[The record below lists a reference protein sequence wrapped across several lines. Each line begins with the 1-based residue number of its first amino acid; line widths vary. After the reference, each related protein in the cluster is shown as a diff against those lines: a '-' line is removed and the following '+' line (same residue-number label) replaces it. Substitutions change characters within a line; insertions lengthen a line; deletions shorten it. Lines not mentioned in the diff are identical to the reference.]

1 MTSPQRYFFLLLCW
15 FSQDFNNIPKTIINT
30 VALAKPKKIKC
41 RQKPPQRTGDIT
53 HLKKNYRKAISREKL
68 SNCSKSS
75 VRPHFNINN
84 RRKQL
89 ERHFS
94 DPQSHSFITSTSK
107 CEEFDASFRDK
118 IIKTRLDLNQV
129 TQNVHEL
136 LFLDTFPLS
145 NAAMQDFAV
154 DKTMLRNEVMQLPF
168 CLNTSPPKLWNP
180 I

>member
-1 MTSPQRYFFLLLCW
+1 ML
-15 FSQDFNNIPKTIINT
+15 KTIIKT

-41 RQKPPQRTGDIT
+41 KQKLPQSTGDVT
-53 HLKKNYRKAISREKL
+53 HLKKNYRNEISREKFF
-68 SNCSKSS
+68 SKSS
-75 VRPHFNINN
+75 VRPRFSINN

-129 TQNVHEL
+129 TQNAHKP
-136 LFLDTFPLS
+136 LFLDTFPMP
-145 NAAMQDFAV
+145 NTAMQDFAV
-154 DKTMLRNEVMQLPF
+154 DKATLRNVVMQLPF
-168 CLNTSPPKLWNP
+168 HLNKFPPKLWNP
-180 I
+180 IESNLDPDVLNTFNRNFKPIISK